1 MSMNQ
6 IDRNNK
12 KAQVVYHGKF
22 LIHTVGCLVGGEVA
36 NSFGDLDIVG
46 RSVGVT
52 LGLIL
57 GKSLGLSNG
66 AELND
71 GAADGWYNGVGLAE
85 LVGDVEGISV

>member
-1 MSMNQ
+1 M
-6 IDRNNK
+6 
-12 KAQVVYHGKF
+12 

-36 NSFGDLDIVG
+36 NSFGDLEIVG
-46 RSVGVT
+46 RSVT

-57 GKSLGLSNG
+57 GKLLGLSNG